1 MKRIIV
7 AALCAAL
14 LLIALPLGAQASK
27 ADASY
32 ALGML
37 LGQSVK
43 DSAIEVD
50 MDPMVAGLKA
60 TMTGGKAKFTEA
72 QADEMVTAAAQAAY
86 AKKSEDAIK
95 AGKAFLESNK
105 KKSGVTT
112 TASGLQYEVLKKGS
126 GAKPKATDTVTVHYE
141 GKLTSGT
148 VFDSSIARGEPAT
161 FPLNGVIK
169 GWTEGVQLMAVGSK
183 FRFYIPSELGYGAQG
198 GGSIG
203 PNEVLI
209 FEVELISIGK

>member
-14 LLIALPLGAQASK
+14 LIVALPLGAQSSK
-27 ADASY
+27 ADVGY

-37 LGQSVK
+37 LGSSVK
-43 DSAIEVD
+43 STGIEID
-50 MDPMVAGLKA
+50 MDSLVAGLKVSIE
-60 TMTGGKAKFTEA
+60 GGKAKFTDSK
-72 QADEMVTAAAQAAY
+72 ADEIVTAAVQAAY
-86 AKKSEDAIK
+86 LKKGEEAIK
-95 AGKAFLESNK
+95 AGKAYLESNK

-112 TASGLQYEVLKKGS
+112 TASGLQYEILKKGA
-126 GAKPKATDTVTVHYE
+126 GARPKATDTVTVHYE
-141 GKLTSGT
+141 GKLISGT

-169 GWTEGVQLMAVGSK
+169 GWTEGLQLMPVGSK
-183 FRFYIPSELGYGAQG
+183 YRFYIPSELGYGEQG

>member
-1 MKRIIV
+1 MKRTIV

-14 LLIALPLGAQASK
+14 LLAALPLGAQSSK
-27 ADASY
+27 ADVGY

-37 LGQSVK
+37 LGNSVK
-43 DSAIEVD
+43 STGIDID
-50 MDPMVAGLKA
+50 MDSLVAGLRVSID
-60 TMTGGKAKFTEA
+60 GGKAKFTDS
-72 QADEMVTAAAQAAY
+72 QADEIVTSAVQAAY
-86 AKKSEDAIK
+86 AKKSDAALK
-95 AGKAFLESNK
+95 AGKAYLDSNK

-141 GKLTSGT
+141 GKLISGT

-169 GWTEGVQLMAVGSK
+169 GWTEGLQLMPVGSK

-203 PNEVLI
+203 PNEVLV